1 MPYVDKEDLELIRLF
16 LEKAREDVIS
26 LQAKKGL
33 KASGESAEGLRVE
46 MDNTG
51 GKLVDGSGYFE
62 YQEAGRGAT
71 KSAGTEPLSK
81 KIYAWLAYKKYGL
94 RYDNDKER
102 KSLAFVIA
110 RKIHRKGTYTYIK
123 GTVTGVLSE
132 AIRKEEVEGLVK
144 TLSRRYLTKI
154 STDLKKV
161 VLK

>member
-1 MPYVDKEDLELIRLF
+1 MSYVDKQDLEIIRLF
-16 LEKAREDVIS
+16 LQKAKEDIVD

-33 KASGESAEGLRVE
+33 KASGESAEALRVD
-46 MDNTG
+46 MTATG

-62 YQEAGRGAT
+62 YQERGRGVT

-81 KIYAWLAYKKYGL
+81 RIYAWLAYKKYGL
-94 RYDNDKER
+94 NYDNDKQR
-102 KSLAFVIA
+102 KSLAFAIA
-110 RKIHRKGTYTYIK
+110 RKIHKKGTYTYIK

-144 TLSRRYLTKI
+144 TLSRRYLAKI